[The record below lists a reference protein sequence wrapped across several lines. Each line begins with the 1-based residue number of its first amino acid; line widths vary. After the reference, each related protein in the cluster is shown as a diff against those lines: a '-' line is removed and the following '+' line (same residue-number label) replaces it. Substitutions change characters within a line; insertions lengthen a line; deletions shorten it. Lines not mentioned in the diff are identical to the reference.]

1 MYCEEEEKI
10 RRRTLPWGITTL
22 LAVLSLLLCGPS
34 KLQAQPAFDVVEGY
48 QTVSLNLLPKAK
60 FSVAAAVAL
69 TPPSTFLADFTGSLM
84 LAYRVRTTPDGG
96 GTLTVQGGSDF
107 LNRTDPATTIP
118 ISLLRFTCSAATYG
132 VGCAGSQNM
141 SLVSQSPVLSAPRSA
156 CMGGLSP
163 CHSSDQAQMSILFA
177 LRDDPAYSTGSY
189 GSQLLF
195 TFSAL

>member
-1 MYCEEEEKI
+1 MYCEEEEKL
-10 RRRTLPWGITTL
+10 RRRALPRGITAL
-22 LAVLSLLLCGPS
+22 VAVLFLWLCRPAR
-34 KLQAQPAFDVVEGY
+34 LQAQPAFDVVEGY

-60 FSVAAAVAL
+60 FSVPAAVAL

-84 LAYRVRTTPDGG
+84 LAYRVRTTPNGG

-107 LNRTDPATTIP
+107 LNTTDPASTIP
-118 ISLLRFTCSAATYG
+118 ISSLRFTCSAAMYG
-132 VGCAGSQNM
+132 AACAGSQNM
-141 SLVSQSPVLSAPRSA
+141 SLISQSPVLSAPGSA
-156 CMGGLSP
+156 CMGGPPP